1 MPGGSSASAT
11 CMIRCAGTNAVPDS
25 EGNPLQGSVPE
36 GKPGFAPQTM
46 PGPGRTESKGK
57 GEQPGPIA
65 DSAED
70 MTPQSAATSQLAPED
85 PLETEPSTPRSSQA
99 SDLPRRSS
107 GLAKLF
113 MSPFRRSNSGS
124 GKLK

>member
-1 MPGGSSASAT
+1 MLDWSDASAV
-11 CMIRCAGTNAVPDS
+11 CVICRAGTNAVPDS

-46 PGPGRTESKGK
+46 PGPGRTESKGE

-70 MTPQSAATSQLAPED
+70 MTPASAASSQQVPED
-85 PLETEPSTPRSSQA
+85 PLDTEPSTPRSQA
-99 SDLPRRSS
+99 SDLSRRSS

-113 MSPFRRSNSGS
+113 KNAFRRSNSGS
-124 GKLK
+124 SKLK